1 MNTKQKKHPS
11 LPSSPEGAFS
21 AAVSLLTYKENT
33 EKELKRKLKE
43 RGFEE
48 EDIDAAFEKLRE
60 KRFLDERRYFERF
73 VRLAAESRRYGAR
86 RILNEAYVKGF
97 SEETVRACAP
107 LFKTIDFDALCY
119 DTLCR
124 LPQRNDEKK
133 AAAALLRRGYTSSQ
147 VREAIRAMKESG
159 DKD

>member
-60 KRFLDERRYFERF
+60 KRFF

-97 SEETVRACAP
+97 SEETIRACAP